1 MTKEE
6 AIKNIPI
13 GSIWQD
19 KYSKEAIEITSIR
32 EESYMGGGYLPYQS
46 IKYILICYKFDRG
59 TDQREL
65 DIFLREFEKQSDNY
79 TLKTE
84 PQELTQEKNY
94 LIARIDELTQEK
106 NYLIARIDDLT
117 LEKADMGAKLQG
129 IEEYCEQEK
138 TKVQHMIDCLETG
151 DDFCAVDK
159 GRVEA
164 YTDILSRLKEER

>member
-1 MTKEE
+1 MITREE

-32 EESYMGGGYLPYQS
+32 EESYMGGSYQPYRC

-65 DIFLREFEKQSDNY
+65 EIFLRQFEKQNDNY

-84 PQELTQEKNY
+84 HQELMQEKSCEGCESWRRVEMGGELQNFGDCTCNVSN
-94 LIARIDELTQEK
+94 IPRTEGLTQS
-106 NYLIARIDDLT
+106 DF
-117 LEKADMGAKLQG
+117 
-129 IEEYCEQEK
+129 YCK
-138 TKVQHMIDCLETG
+138 YYTPK
-151 DDFCAVDK
+151 
-159 GRVEA
+159 EA
-164 YTDILSRLKEER
+164 

>member
-79 TLKTE
+79 TLKN
-84 PQELTQEKNY
+84 ELQ
-94 LIARIDELTQEK
+94 ELTQEK

-117 LEKADMGAKLQG
+117 LEKANMGAKLQG
-129 IEEYCEQEK
+129 IEEYFEQEK

>member
-1 MTKEE
+1 MKAKLEELISNIQKVWGIAVKRRKEIVKLE
-6 AIKNIPI
+6 DHLKAK
-13 GSIWQD
+13 D
-19 KYSKEAIEITSIR
+19 
-32 EESYMGGGYLPYQS
+32 EENE
-46 IKYILICYKFDRG
+46 R
-59 TDQREL
+59 
-65 DIFLREFEKQSDNY
+65 
-79 TLKTE
+79 LKA
-84 PQELTQEKNY
+84 EKN
-94 LIARIDELTQEK
+94 
-106 NYLIARIDDLT
+106 NLIARIDDLI